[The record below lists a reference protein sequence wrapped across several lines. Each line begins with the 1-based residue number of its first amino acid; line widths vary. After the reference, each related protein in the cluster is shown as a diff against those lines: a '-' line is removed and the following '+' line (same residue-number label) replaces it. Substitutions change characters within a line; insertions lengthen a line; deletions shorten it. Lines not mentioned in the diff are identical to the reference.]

1 MAAREM
7 SWQSNS
13 SIRCRLWHETK
24 CSSVRS
30 VIKGQLSSSSTERLS
45 AAQLPEV
52 KWRIPSS
59 VISSQCER
67 VYKTEGET
75 WISFYNVTCFKWQL
89 TSFSRLGQPMA
100 KWASV
105 RSVIWLHSSRSIRS
119 RYLQFRASAWKP
131 ISVKLR
137 HPDTSNVLSC
147 WLCCESAIS
156 ERSVSS
162 AHLDTHNF
170 CSRGQ
175 LAASCRID
183 ASLMVC
189 KTEFWYFNTYDMR
202 LVS

>member
-1 MAAREM
+1 
-7 SWQSNS
+7 
-13 SIRCRLWHETK
+13 
-24 CSSVRS
+24 
-30 VIKGQLSSSSTERLS
+30 
-45 AAQLPEV
+45 
-52 KWRIPSS
+52 
-59 VISSQCER
+59 
-67 VYKTEGET
+67 
-75 WISFYNVTCFKWQL
+75 
-89 TSFSRLGQPMA
+89 MA
-100 KWASV
+100 KCASV

-162 AHLDTHNF
+162 EHLDTHNF
-170 CSRGQ
+170 CSLGQ

-189 KTEFWYFNTYDMR
+189 KTECWCCNTHDMSLVWYLQLTSQLCRFSTIKSGQYLARHVMALSFICLQPLLLNLRNLTQPRASASIPFSETRWHHDTFISSR
-202 LVS
+202 F